1 LSTAPPSGRSSAKRR
16 KKPSKNTPRRLSENE
31 IAEDHYAYTVR
42 IDKKETKLIE
52 DVKKLVEDL
61 EKLLKQEEKKILP
74 RIYFDRHLYL
84 PILLKGINRKID
96 KISPAGLEESERD
109 FLVNMKQYIAE
120 NKKEFK
126 GYEIYL
132 LRNFPKAGIGFF
144 NLSGFYPDFIM
155 WVKNKDRQRI
165 VFLDPHGLEHE
176 KTLDNQKI
184 QLSKDIKQ
192 LEKTLR
198 DKNISLDSFVLS
210 KTSYKSLIKGRTRPE
225 SKEEFKANHVL
236 FLEDKEDW
244 PAELFQK
251 VGVRMPG

>member
-1 LSTAPPSGRSSAKRR
+1 MHISD
-16 KKPSKNTPRRLSENE
+16 E
-31 IAEDHYAYTVR
+31 HQR
-42 IDKKETKLIE
+42 IMQELIE
-52 DVKKLVEDL
+52 EHKMGRNNVKKLVEDL

-74 RIYFDRHLYL
+74 RVYFDRHLYL

-109 FLVNMKQYIAE
+109 LLANLKQYIKE
-120 NKKEFK
+120 NKKKFK

-132 LRNFPKAGIGFF
+132 LRNFPKTGIGFF

-155 WVKNKDRQRI
+155 WVKNKGRQRI

-192 LEKTLR
+192 LEKVLG
-198 DKNISLDSFVLS
+198 DKNISLDSFILS
-210 KTSYKSLIKGRTRPE
+210 KTSYEALIKGRTKPE
-225 SKEEFKANHVL
+225 SKQEFKDNHVL
-236 FLEDKEDW
+236 FLEDKDDW
-244 PAELFQK
+244 PVELFGK
-251 VGVRMPG
+251 LMPGG